1 MTVVDRSSSAP
12 LAADAAATPLFEGR
26 DLICIRGDRM
36 VFAGLDFSLAAGE
49 ALLLLGRNGS
59 GKSSLLR
66 LMAGLIRPAAGDM
79 LWQGKPVFQD
89 REGHGARTRYI
100 GHHDAIK
107 PVLTV
112 SENIAFWVRAWAPE
126 ITDVEGAVQAAL
138 DRFDMVRLAD
148 VPGKLLSAGQKRRTN
163 LARLFAAPAG
173 LWLLDEP
180 TTALDKASIAVLEQ
194 AIADHRAAGGMVA
207 LSTHTDVSLP
217 GARTFHMEDFAVTAD
232 DLEDDWDGVDED
244 DEEVTP

>member
-1 MTVVDRSSSAP
+1 MSAAETVSPAAEAAP
-12 LAADAAATPLFEGR
+12 PLFEGR
-26 DLICIRGDRM
+26 DLVCIRGDRV
-36 VFAGLDFSLAAGE
+36 VFADLDFAVGGGE

-66 LMAGLIRPAAGDM
+66 LMAGLIRPAAGDL
-79 LWQGKPVFQD
+79 LWQGAPVLRD
-89 REGHGARTRYI
+89 REAHGARTRYI

-126 ITDVEGAVQAAL
+126 VSDVAGAVRDAL

-148 VPGKLLSAGQKRRTN
+148 VPGKMLSAGQKRRTN
-163 LARLFAAPAG
+163 LARLFAAPAD

-207 LSTHTDVSLP
+207 LSTHTDVALP
-217 GARTFHMEDFAVTAD
+217 GARTFHMEEFAVSAD
-232 DLEDDWDGVDED
+232 YLDGEWAVAEGEDLH
-244 DEEVTP
+244 P

>member
-1 MTVVDRSSSAP
+1 MS
-12 LAADAAATPLFEGR
+12 AADPTASAAPPATDGAAPLFEGR
-26 DLICIRGDRM
+26 DLVCIRGDRV
-36 VFAGLDFSLAAGE
+36 VFADLDFTLAPGE

-66 LMAGLIRPAAGDM
+66 LMAGLIRPAAGDL
-79 LWQGKPVFQD
+79 LWEGAAVTQD

-112 SENIAFWVRAWAPE
+112 AENIGFWVRAWAPE
-126 ITDVEGAVQAAL
+126 VTDVASAVRAAL
-138 DRFDMVRLAD
+138 DRFDMARLAD
-148 VPGKLLSAGQKRRTN
+148 VPGKMLSAGQKRRTN
-163 LARLFAAPAG
+163 LARLFAAPAKV
-173 LWLLDEP
+173 WLLDEP

-207 LSTHTDVSLP
+207 LSTHTDVALP
-217 GARTFHMEDFAVTAD
+217 AARTFRMEDFAVSAD
-232 DLEDDWDGVDED
+232 YLDGEWAVAEGEDLR
-244 DEEVTP
+244 P